1 MAILTLHSDH
11 YDDIEDLIASVE
23 SEFNVKFHNDDFVS
37 VKSVG
42 QLFDVILNKLPLS
55 NSETCTSQ
63 QAFYK
68 IRKAFCN
75 MDYVRP
81 IRPAT
86 LLEDLLP
93 RQGRIS
99 TVKAL
104 ERELGMVLNI
114 LSPPQWLSNI
124 IWTAGFVTIA
134 GLFYDTRIFLPLLLV
149 VIVIGRIVYR
159 FGKELDLV
167 TVADLARHLTSNNYL
182 AARRNPDTINRKELS
197 QVLLDRLNLNYD
209 EEGRLVMETAIG

>member
-11 YDDIEDLIASVE
+11 YDDIEDLIASVK
-23 SEFNVKFHNDDFVS
+23 SEFNVKFDNDDFVS

-42 QLFDVILNKLPLS
+42 QLFDVIVNKVPLS

-68 IRKAFCN
+68 LREAFSNLDSVC
-75 MDYVRP
+75 P
-81 IRPAT
+81 IQPAT
-86 LLEDLLP
+86 PLEDLLP

-104 ERELGMVLNI
+104 ERELGMALNI

-124 IWTAGFVTIA
+124 IWTAGFVTIG
-134 GLFYDTRIFLPLLLV
+134 GLFYDTRIFLPLLLA
-149 VIVIGRIVYR
+149 VILIGKIAYQ
-159 FGKELDLV
+159 FGKELDHV
-167 TVADLARHLTSNNYL
+167 TVADLARHLTRNNYL
-182 AARRNPDTINRKELS
+182 VARRNPDTINRKELS
-197 QVLLDRLNLNYD
+197 QILLDRLNLNYD